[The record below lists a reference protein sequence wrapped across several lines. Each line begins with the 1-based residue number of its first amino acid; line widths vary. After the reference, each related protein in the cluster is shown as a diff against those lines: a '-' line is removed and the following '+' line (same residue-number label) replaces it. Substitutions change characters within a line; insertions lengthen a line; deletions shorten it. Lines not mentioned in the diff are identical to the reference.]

1 MPHITVG
8 ISVLELLGVTVVVF
22 WIREAQCLICR
33 WQTPGVSG
41 EVQRSVCHVP
51 WEQSQALPALWGWD
65 FPFAS
70 VQVKTD
76 MLMFI
81 EENF

>member
-1 MPHITVG
+1 M
-8 ISVLELLGVTVVVF
+8 TVVVL

-33 WQTPGVSG
+33 CQTPGVSD

-51 WEQSQALPALWGWD
+51 WEQSQALPALQGWD

-70 VQVKTD
+70 VLVQVKTD